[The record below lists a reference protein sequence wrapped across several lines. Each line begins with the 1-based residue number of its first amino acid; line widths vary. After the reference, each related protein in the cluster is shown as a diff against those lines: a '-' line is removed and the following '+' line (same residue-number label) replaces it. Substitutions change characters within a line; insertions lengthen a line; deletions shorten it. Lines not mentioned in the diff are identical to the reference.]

1 MKKSIVMIILILIT
15 VIVYY
20 NRESLAKVFLNFV
33 KENKVISEV
42 TNNEYSKDKSYNYV
56 KLTNDFI
63 VNDKKDILN
72 VIYTVLNSGMSDFT
86 FYCDD
91 SYVECMND
99 IDVIS
104 KDRVILSNIN
114 NFVHPF
120 NSFSD
125 VETTRYPSTGKVIVN
140 INRQYET
147 KRINLINNKVKE
159 IINENVTSD
168 MDDKDKIKVIHDYI
182 INTTKYDNLKSDE
195 NISNYSSDTAYGP
208 LFEGYAICNGYS
220 DLMGIFLYEMDI
232 ESFKIASENHI
243 WNLVKLDN
251 SWYHLDLTWDD
262 PVMENGKEIIDY
274 NYYLITTDELMEFDD
289 NQHYFDKEVYKD
301 V

>member
-1 MKKSIVMIILILIT
+1 M
-15 VIVYY
+15 IVYY
-20 NRESLAKVFLNFV
+20 NKESLAKVFLNFV
-33 KENKVISEV
+33 KDNKVISEV
-42 TNNEYSKDKSYNYV
+42 TNNEYSKDKSYKYV

-63 VNDKKDILN
+63 LKDKDDILN

-86 FYCDD
+86 FYCSDE
-91 SYVECMND
+91 YTECMND

-125 VETTRYPSTGKVIVN
+125 IETTRYPSTGKVIIH

-147 KRINLINNKVKE
+147 EKINLINNKVDE
-159 IINENVTSD
+159 IINRNITNNMND
-168 MDDKDKIKVIHDYI
+168 RDKIKVIHDYI

-220 DLMGIFLYEMDI
+220 DLMSIFLYKMNI
-232 ESFKIASENHI
+232 ETIKIASENHI

-289 NQHYFDKEVYKD
+289 NQHYFDKEVYKEA
-301 V
+301 

>member
-1 MKKSIVMIILILIT
+1 MKKSICMIFLIILT
-15 VIVYY
+15 MIVYY
-20 NRESLAKVFLNFV
+20 NRESLAKILIGFV

-42 TNNEYSKDKSYNYV
+42 NNNDYSKDKSYKYV
-56 KLTNDFI
+56 KLTNNFI
-63 VNDKKDILN
+63 VTNKDEILD

-91 SYVECMND
+91 SYKECIND
-99 IDVIS
+99 VNIIS
-104 KDRVILSNIN
+104 KDRVTLSNIN

-120 NSFSD
+120 NSFTD
-125 VETTRYPSTGKVIVN
+125 IETTRFPTTGKVILH
-140 INRQYET
+140 INRQYED
-147 KRINLINNKVKE
+147 INIRKIKTKVKE
-159 IINENVTSD
+159 IIKNNIKSD
-168 MDDKDKIKVIHDYI
+168 MNDKDKIKAIHDYVI
-182 INTTKYDNLKSDE
+182 KTTKYDNLKTDE
-195 NISNYSSDTAYGP
+195 NVSKYSSDTAYGP

-220 DLMGIFLYEMDI
+220 DLMSIFLYEMDI
-232 ESFKIASENHI
+232 ESIKIASENHI

-274 NYYLITTDELMEFDD
+274 SYFLITTNELMELED
-289 NQHYFDKEVYKD
+289 NQHNFDKEVYKE